1 MGPLGAFTGHASE
14 QAAPQ
19 SALWGQNREPRMPE
33 WGAFLCG
40 AISILEIL
48 DPLYRC
54 PMSPEGKPQIVSLGD
69 KCLSCQMVRNSTR
82 NGGGREANSPGCS
95 GDRSSM
101 TPHFPPRPT
110 SVRRLPALLLR
121 CGSLSQC
128 LHGPVP
134 FQSSTDA
141 LTSPLCWGRTSVP
154 APFWSIYFHSASLPL
169 LLSFFF
175 LRAGSRDGK
184 HMCSVHH
191 FWTGNGKCH
200 FNLPS

>member
-1 MGPLGAFTGHASE
+1 MPASRRHLRVPYE
-14 QAAPQ
+14 D
-19 SALWGQNREPRMPE
+19 RTEPRMPE

-54 PMSPEGKPQIVSLGD
+54 PMSPEGKPQILSLGD

-110 SVRRLPALLLR
+110 SVRRPPALLLR
-121 CGSLSQC
+121 CGF
-128 LHGPVP
+128 PVTV
-134 FQSSTDA
+134 STRSCA
-141 LTSPLCWGRTSVP
+141 LPVFHRRAESPLC
-154 APFWSIYFHSASLPL
+154 
-169 LLSFFF
+169 
-175 LRAGSRDGK
+175 
-184 HMCSVHH
+184 
-191 FWTGNGKCH
+191 
-200 FNLPS
+200 